1 MIQLA
6 DKKTDSHKTSEL
18 PSLGVHL
25 LGRRITFMTVSAI
38 VDAIHSAC
46 IEDVKI
52 TVANYNVHGF
62 NLSMQISWFYDFLQ
76 SSEIAHCDSAG
87 ILKAVQWMGL
97 KLPLQYRASYS
108 LLMPKLLM
116 HCHKQ
121 GFSVF
126 LLGAKPKHS
135 DAAIKCLQNKYP
147 NMKING
153 HHGYFDIDNPQQ
165 NVEIVRKIN
174 QTKSNILVVGMG
186 MPIQEHWIQLYRDQ
200 LDVNVIMPGGAV
212 IDRLAGVVPDCPAFL
227 SNVGLEW
234 LYRLCRE
241 PKRLGTRYLIG
252 NSAFV
257 LHLILA
263 KSYSSPIKAQLF
275 ESINGSPRNWFRRM
289 GS

>member
-1 MIQLA
+1 MKSLTVVPTESY
-6 DKKTDSHKTSEL
+6 KPSRL
-18 PSLGVHL
+18 PSLRVHL
-25 LGRRITFMTVSAI
+25 LGRRITLMTVSAI
-38 VDAIHSAC
+38 VDAIHTAC
-46 IEDVKI
+46 MEGAKI
-52 TVANYNVHGF
+52 TVANFNVHSF
-62 NLSMQISWFYDFLQ
+62 NLSMQIPWFYDFLQ
-76 SSEIAHCDSAG
+76 SSEIAHCDGAG
-87 ILKAVQWMGL
+87 ILKAIGWMGL
-97 KLPLQYRASYS
+97 DLPLAYRASYS
-108 LLMPKLLM
+108 FLMPELLA
-116 HCHKQ
+116 HCDHHE
-121 GFSVF
+121 FSVF
-126 LLGAKPKHS
+126 LLGAKPEHS

-200 LDVNVIMPGGAV
+200 LDVNVIMPGGAA

-263 KSYSSPIKAQLF
+263 KSHSSPIKAQLF
-275 ESINGSPRNWFRRM
+275 ESINGRAISF
-289 GS
+289 

>member
-1 MIQLA
+1 MITLA
-6 DKKTDSHKTSEL
+6 DKKTDSHETSEL
-18 PSLGVHL
+18 PSLSVHL

-52 TVANYNVHGF
+52 TVAHYNVHGF
-62 NLSMQISWFYDFLQ
+62 NLSMQIPWFYDFLQ

-97 KLPLQYRASYS
+97 KLSLQYRASYS
-108 LLMPKLLM
+108 LLMPKLLV

-126 LLGAKPKHS
+126 LLGAKPEHS

-147 NMKING
+147 DMKING

-212 IDRLAGVVPDCPAFL
+212 IDRLAGDVPDCPAFL

-263 KSYSSPIKAQLF
+263 KSHSSPIKAQLF
-275 ESINGSPRNWFRRM
+275 ESINGSPRDWFRRM